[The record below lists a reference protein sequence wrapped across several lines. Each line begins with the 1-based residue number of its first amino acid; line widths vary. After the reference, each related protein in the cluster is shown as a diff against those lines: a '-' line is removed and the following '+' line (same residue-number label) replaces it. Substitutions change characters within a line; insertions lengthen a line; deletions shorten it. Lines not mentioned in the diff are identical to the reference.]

1 MFLLRRN
8 TFLGTREKRT
18 FSWITGP
25 IFYGEIKLVS
35 YVLEIMFMFMFNDY
49 VYVNRQ
55 TFVWVLNYMS
65 VSLKKSTFEIEIKF
79 FVVFC
84 FFN

>member
-1 MFLLRRN
+1 
-8 TFLGTREKRT
+8 
-18 FSWITGP
+18 
-25 IFYGEIKLVS
+25 
-35 YVLEIMFMFMFNDY
+35 MFNDY

-55 TFVWVLNYMS
+55 TFLSVLNYMS